1 MCNRAIPRETALEK
15 VRRDKKKDR
24 PVFSILYDPR
34 LPPIAPI
41 FRKHHEVMKEDPT
54 LAKIFP
60 EPPLVAYRRPQSL
73 RDKLIKS
80 KIPEVPPARPKR
92 NMPGQKK
99 CLGGNCSTC
108 PFIEPLK
115 TVKCHISGASVE
127 INAAVNC
134 QTENAIYCI
143 SCNRCNQVYIG
154 QTSKSVSQRF
164 SQHLGYIKNYQN
176 HTAAGKRIEPTGQ
189 HFNGPGHQGIRD
201 VQISILEKVHS
212 KSKAVREERESMY
225 IRLFDAVNKGINKK
239 T

>member
-1 MCNRAIPRETALEK
+1 
-15 VRRDKKKDR
+15 
-24 PVFSILYDPR
+24 
-34 LPPIAPI
+34 
-41 FRKHHEVMKEDPT
+41 
-54 LAKIFP
+54 
-60 EPPLVAYRRPQSL
+60 
-73 RDKLIKS
+73 
-80 KIPEVPPARPKR
+80 
-92 NMPGQKK
+92 MPGQKK

-201 VQISILEKVHS
+201 VQISIIEKVHS